1 MNKLFK
7 KLHGCKFCKGCKMVA
22 NDIQTPFVA
31 VFEFPPLQVDYYH
44 VAKYLMDHNL
54 KLQQEKIE
62 TTSEYGYKVPFVLIQ
77 NRTG

>member
-44 VAKYLMDHNL
+44 VAVEG
-54 KLQQEKIE
+54 EKTFLPPRMLPNI
-62 TTSEYGYKVPFVLIQ
+62 
-77 NRTG
+77 